1 MNKFSVQVGESACE
15 LEAEDLDSL
24 NIVQQSS
31 SHYHLLDH
39 HQSFQV
45 EVLNIDLT
53 KKEVSMLVNGNTYS
67 LAIKDEL
74 DLLVKE
80 LGFSTGGSQKQKFIN
95 APMPGLIL
103 DILVEEGAE
112 IQKGDPLLILEAM
125 KMENILKAEG
135 EGVVKNIEA
144 IKGAA
149 VEKGQLLIEME

>member
-1 MNKFSVQVGESACE
+1 MNKFSVIVGASAFE
-15 LEAEDLDSL
+15 LEAKELNSL
-24 NIVQQSS
+24 NIVQQSP

-39 HQSFQV
+39 HQSYQV
-45 EVLNIDLT
+45 EVLNIDLAN
-53 KKEVSMLVNGNTYS
+53 KELSLLVNGNTYS
-67 LAIKDEL
+67 LEIKDEL

-80 LGFSTGGSQKQKFIN
+80 LGFSTGGTQKQKFIN